1 MKRVLSLF
9 SGCGGLDWG
18 FKKEGFEIAWA
29 NDFQKDSC
37 ESYSKN
43 IGKEIFFGNINKI
56 DINDLP
62 SADIVIGGPPCQ
74 AFSLVGKRDPS
85 DSRASLVWT
94 YFKIIKK
101 IKPSFFLMEN
111 VLGIRSAK
119 TLSGEKVLDLLS
131 EEFEKLGY
139 SIQIFILNSAD
150 YGVPQLR
157 KRVFIF
163 GNNLGLKNIEPPL
176 TTHSQEGE
184 NKKKWVS
191 SQEALSDL
199 GKPTTNGISKY
210 IHHPVNEFQ
219 KLMRLSSS
227 PIIIN
232 HFIPYASET
241 DKTIIKHVK
250 PGGNYM
256 DVPDEVSTKRI
267 MYFKKTGG
275 RTTTYGRLHPEK
287 PSYTLNT
294 YFDRPNV
301 GCNIHYSEDRMIT
314 IREGLRI
321 QSFPDDF
328 ELISHSK
335 RNYYIQVG
343 NAVPPLVSLAWAKK
357 IKNLIGLIKLPKS

>member
-1 MKRVLSLF
+1 MKKVLSLF

-18 FKKEGFEIAWA
+18 FKKEGFDIVWA
-29 NDFQKDSC
+29 NDFEENSC
-37 ESYSKN
+37 RTYAKN
-43 IGKEIFFGNINKI
+43 IGKEIHHG
-56 DINDLP
+56 DINEVDIDNLP
-62 SADIVIGGPPCQ
+62 EADIVIGGPPCQ

-85 DSRASLVWT
+85 DSRAGLVWS

-119 TLSGEKVLDLLS
+119 TLSGEKVIDLLK

-139 SIQIFILNSAD
+139 SIQIFLLNSAY

-157 KRVFIF
+157 KRVFIL
-163 GNNLGLKNIEPPL
+163 GNRLGIENINPPL
-176 TTHSQEGE
+176 ATHSQDGE
-184 NKKKWVS
+184 LFKKWVS
-191 SQEALSDL
+191 SQDALSDL
-199 GKPTTNGISKY
+199 GEPTPEGVSNY
-210 IHHPVNEFQ
+210 IHNPENEFQ
-219 KLMRLSSS
+219 LLMRAMNPSK
-227 PIIIN
+227 ITN
-232 HFIPYASET
+232 HFIPHSSDT
-241 DKTIIKHVK
+241 DKMIISYVK

-256 DVPDEVSTKRI
+256 DVPDEFSTKRI

-301 GCNIHYSEDRMIT
+301 GCNIHYTKDRMIT

-328 ELISHSK
+328 ELVSK
-335 RNYYIQVG
+335 TKRGYYMQVG
-343 NAVPPLVSLAWAKK
+343 NAVPPLLSLAWAKK
-357 IKNLIGLIKLPKS
+357 IKELINEVP